1 MWRLA
6 FYVGVAMLLGALSA
20 PAGAAETGT
29 IEGRVLNETTGLP
42 QADVDVRLTSAND
55 TGSERFER
63 IDTTDADGRY
73 EFARLPTGDDRFY
86 ALDVRF
92 EGGLFPSGA
101 ISIPSDTSRPP
112 IIETQIRV
120 WSTTTDPDPIVI
132 ERDNMFVVPSDG
144 DVGIVE
150 SVRVA
155 NLSDRAYIGRGGSED
170 GDERAIPSLGFSLPP
185 GAEEE
190 GVAIV
195 DSDLDVPELMRTSFG
210 FAITTAIPPGTTNMT
225 FSYSVSGT
233 AGSYDLS
240 RRALYPILDLS
251 VYTADPLDLTAPRL
265 SSKGSVDID
274 DKTYERYATDET
286 LDAGDSVQMLA
297 LADAGA
303 SPGLLLGMAGALVL
317 VLALGLFPV
326 WQMRRSRAGEDE
338 NGVVP
343 QEPRSREDV
352 IREIAE
358 LDLRHQRGELA
369 EADWAA
375 RRSELKGEIHDEGDG
390 RRS

>member
-1 MWRLA
+1 MRRLA
-6 FYVGVAMLLGALSA
+6 FYVGVALLLGAPPV

-29 IEGRVLNETTGLP
+29 IEGRVLNETTGQP
-42 QADVDVRLTSAND
+42 QAEVDVRLTSAND
-55 TGSERFER
+55 SGGERFER
-63 IDTTDADGRY
+63 IATTDAEGRY
-73 EFARLPTGDDRFY
+73 EFARLPTGEDRFY

-112 IIETQIRV
+112 VIETQIRV
-120 WSTTTDPDPIVI
+120 WSTTTDPDSIVI
-132 ERDNMFVVPSDG
+132 ESDNMFAVPSEG

-150 SVRVA
+150 SVRVT
-155 NLSDRAYIGRGGSED
+155 NLSDSAYIGRGGSDTGE
-170 GDERAIPSLGFSLPP
+170 ERSVPSLGFSLPP

-195 DSDLDVPELMRTSFG
+195 DSDFDVPELMRTSFG
-210 FAITTAIPPGTTNMT
+210 FAITTAIPPGSTSLT

-251 VYTADPLDLTAPRL
+251 VYTADPLELTAPRL

-326 WQMRRSRAGEDE
+326 WQMRRSRAGTGED
-338 NGVVP
+338 GL
-343 QEPRSREDV
+343 EPREPRPREDV

-358 LDLRHQRGELA
+358 LDLRHERGELA

-375 RRSELKGEIHDEGDG
+375 RRSELKGEISDEGDG